1 MGLGMSVVGGKADE
15 IRGKATRCDFGG
27 RYHPER
33 CYEAEG
39 GEAVLSDVDNPEA
52 LTALKSAG

>member
-1 MGLGMSVVGGKADE
+1 MGLGMSALGGKADE

-27 RYHPER
+27 SYHPER

-39 GEAVLSDVDNPEA
+39 GEAVLSDVDTPEA

>member
-1 MGLGMSVVGGKADE
+1 MGGKADE

-39 GEAVLSDVDNPEA
+39 GEAMLSDVDNPEA